1 MKSRRSTAWAI
12 DIEPNHKHDKENP
25 SVRLLTF
32 NILIVFLPIAGL
44 LYLDT
49 YEKQLL
55 HSLEHAL
62 VQQSRILASALSGEN
77 PLQADS
83 ARKILVELEQRH
95 EARLRILDP
104 KGRLLAD
111 SSRLGPRSAQP
122 DSGQTAA
129 IARTPAEDNQDT
141 VPAEQ
146 RILYRI
152 AIYPVQLY
160 RRLFRPPQPPL
171 ESAEFYI
178 NTDILMGPEI
188 REALEGRYGAMTRI
202 STGGQR
208 SVTLYSAIPV
218 HSGDSVVGVVLV
230 SQSTYRILRD
240 LYELRLEI
248 FTIFLVSLA
257 AAVALSLLAST
268 TIAAPVRKLRRQ
280 AREILDHRG
289 RLRGQFRF
297 NRRRDE
303 IGDLSRSLEEMTRK
317 LQGHLDFVES
327 FASDISHEFR
337 NPLASIRSAAE
348 MIPQSKTT
356 GDRNRFLSLI
366 QKEVGRMQHL
376 LGAVR
381 EISLLDAQLEDET
394 RVSVEISQILRQ
406 VVETRRLRGGPSIP
420 VKLIEKYDSLVVSM
434 APERL
439 IQVLEN
445 LLENALSFASTE
457 VRIGLSRAR
466 GYAVICFEDDGLG
479 IPKQH
484 LEKIFDRFFSYRP
497 DETSTESGDTA
508 GRHLGLGL
516 AIVKAIIEGYGGVV
530 EAGTG
535 SLQEGELK
543 GARILVRIPL
553 SGV

>member
-1 MKSRRSTAWAI
+1 MINRILSFFSRIT
-12 DIEPNHKHDKENP
+12 
-25 SVRLLTF
+25 VRLLTF
-32 NILIVFLPIAGL
+32 NLLIVFLPIAGL

-55 HSLEHAL
+55 RSLEHAL
-62 VQQSRILASALSGEN
+62 VQQGRILASALSGEN
-77 PLQADS
+77 PLRADS
-83 ARKILVELEQRH
+83 ARKILLELEQRH
-95 EARLRILDP
+95 EARLRVLDP

-111 SSRLGPRSAQP
+111 SSRLGPRSEQP
-122 DSGQTAA
+122 DEILPTSAGHD
-129 IARTPAEDNQDT
+129 RES

-146 RILYRI
+146 RLLYRI

-160 RRLFRPPQPPL
+160 RRLFGPPEPPL

-178 NTDILMGPEI
+178 NTDILTGPEI
-188 REALEGRYGAMTRI
+188 REALQGRYGAMTRI

-218 HSGDSVVGVVLV
+218 RSGESVVGAVLV

-248 FTIFLVSLA
+248 FTIFLVSLV

-268 TIAAPVRKLRRQ
+268 TIASPVRRLRRQ

-317 LQGHLDFVES
+317 LRGHIEFVES

-348 MIPQSKTT
+348 IIPQTET
-356 GDRNRFLSLI
+356 AEDRNRFLSLI
-366 QKEVGRMQHL
+366 QKEVERMQHL

-381 EISLLDAQLEDET
+381 EISLLDAQLEDEA
-394 RVSVEISQILRQ
+394 RALVEANQILTQ
-406 VVETRRLRGGPSIP
+406 VLEARKLRGDSSMT
-420 VKLIEKYDSLVVSM
+420 VRLIEKSGSFAVTM
-434 APERL
+434 APARL
-439 IQVLEN
+439 TQVVEN

-457 VRIGLSRAR
+457 VRIELSRAR
-466 GYAVICFEDDGLG
+466 GCGVISFEDDGPG

-484 LEKIFDRFFSYRP
+484 LEKIFNRFFSYRP
-497 DETSTESGDTA
+497 DEASAGSGDSP
-508 GRHLGLGL
+508 GLHFGLGL
-516 AIVKAIIEGYGGVV
+516 AIVKAIVEGYGGSV
-530 EAGTG
+530 EARNG
-535 SLQEGELK
+535 SLRAGQLK
-543 GARILVRIPL
+543 GAHIAVYIPMT
-553 SGV
+553 GV

>member
-1 MKSRRSTAWAI
+1 MIKRILIFFSRI
-12 DIEPNHKHDKENP
+12 

-77 PLQADS
+77 PLQANS

-111 SSRLGPRSAQP
+111 SSRLGPRTEPP

>member
-1 MKSRRSTAWAI
+1 MINRILSFFSRIT
-12 DIEPNHKHDKENP
+12 
-25 SVRLLTF
+25 VRLLTF
-32 NILIVFLPIAGL
+32 NLLIVFLPIAGL

-49 YEKQLL
+49 YEQQLL
-55 HSLEHAL
+55 RSLEHAL
-62 VQQSRILASALSGEN
+62 VQQGRILASALSGEG
-77 PLQADS
+77 PLQADG
-83 ARKILVELEQRH
+83 ARKILLELEQRH
-95 EARLRILDP
+95 EARLRVVDP
-104 KGRLLAD
+104 EGRLLAD
-111 SSRLGPRSAQP
+111 SSRLGPRSEQP
-122 DSGQTAA
+122 YSEH
-129 IARTPAEDNQDT
+129 PADGSRPPAGNDRDA

-146 RILYRI
+146 RVLYRI
-152 AIYPVQLY
+152 ASYPVQLY
-160 RRLFRPPQPPL
+160 RRLFRPPEPPL

-178 NTDILMGPEI
+178 NTDILTGPEI
-188 REALEGRYGAMTRI
+188 REALGGRYGAMTRI

-218 HSGDSVVGVVLV
+218 RSGESVVGAVLV

-268 TIAAPVRKLRRQ
+268 TIASPVRKLRRQ

-289 RLRGQFRF
+289 RLRGQFHF

-317 LQGHLDFVES
+317 LRGHIEFVES

-348 MIPQSKTT
+348 MIPQT
-356 GDRNRFLSLI
+356 GSTEDRNRFLSLI
-366 QKEVGRMQHL
+366 QKEVERMQHL

-381 EISLLDAQLEDET
+381 EISLLDAQLEDEA
-394 RVSVEISQILRQ
+394 RAPVQVAPILGQ
-406 VVETRRLRGGPSIP
+406 VVETRRLRGDSSIP
-420 VKLIEKYDSLVVSM
+420 VQLIAKYDSFVVSM

-439 IQVLEN
+439 TQVIEN

-457 VRIGLSRAR
+457 VRIELSRTR
-466 GYAVICFEDDGLG
+466 GYGVISFEDDGPG
-479 IPKQH
+479 IPDQH

-497 DETSTESGDTA
+497 DQSSA
-508 GRHLGLGL
+508 GSAGSPGHHLGLGL
-516 AIVKAIIEGYGGVV
+516 AIVKAIVEGYGGAV
-530 EAGTG
+530 EASNG
-535 SLQEGELK
+535 SLSTGRLK
-543 GARILVRIPL
+543 GAHVEVRMPM
-553 SGV
+553 GGA

>member
-1 MKSRRSTAWAI
+1 MIDRILSFFSRIT
-12 DIEPNHKHDKENP
+12 
-25 SVRLLTF
+25 VRLLAF
-32 NILIVFLPIAGL
+32 NLLIVFLPIAGL

-55 HSLEHAL
+55 RSLEHAL
-62 VQQSRILASALSGEN
+62 VQQGRILASALSGED
-77 PLQADS
+77 PLQAES
-83 ARKILVELEQRH
+83 ARRILLELEQRH
-95 EARLRILDP
+95 EARLRVLDP
-104 KGRLLAD
+104 EGRPLAD
-111 SSRLGPRSAQP
+111 SSQLGPRSDQP
-122 DSGQTAA
+122 DSEQPLEGQTPDVP
-129 IARTPAEDNQDT
+129 RTTAGDNPESLPAQ
-141 VPAEQ
+141 Q
-146 RILYRI
+146 RLLYRI

-160 RRLFRPPQPPL
+160 RRVFRPPQPPL
-171 ESAEFYI
+171 ESAEFYVS
-178 NTDILMGPEI
+178 TDILMGPEI
-188 REALEGRYGAMTRI
+188 QEALAGRYGAATRI

-218 HSGDSVVGVVLV
+218 RSGESVVGAVLV

-248 FTIFLVSLA
+248 FTVFLVSLA
-257 AAVALSLLAST
+257 AAVTLSLLAST
-268 TIAAPVRKLRRQ
+268 TIATPVRKLRRQ

-348 MIPQSKTT
+348 MSARTDSGK
-356 GDRNRFLSLI
+356 DRDRFLSLI
-366 QKEVGRMQHL
+366 QREVERMQHL

-394 RVSVEISQILRQ
+394 RAAVEVGQILRQ
-406 VVETRRLRGGPSIP
+406 IVEARKMQGDSANP
-420 VKLIEKYDSLVVSM
+420 VQLIEHTGPVIVTM

-445 LLENALSFASTE
+445 LLENALSFAETE
-457 VRIGLSRAR
+457 VRIELSRVR
-466 GYAVICFEDDGLG
+466 GYGVISFEDDGPG
-479 IPKQH
+479 IPEQH
-484 LEKIFDRFFSYRP
+484 LETIFNRFFSYRP
-497 DETSTESGDTA
+497 DENSSGGGDCPD
-508 GRHLGLGL
+508 RHLGLGL
-516 AIVKAIIEGYGGVV
+516 AIVKAVAEGYGGSVQ
-530 EAGTG
+530 AGNG
-535 SLQEGELK
+535 SPGDGQLR
-543 GARILVRIPL
+543 GARIVVRIP
-553 SGV
+553 SPGM

>member
-1 MKSRRSTAWAI
+1 MINRILIFFSRI
-12 DIEPNHKHDKENP
+12 

-62 VQQSRILASALSGEN
+62 VQQGRILAAALSGEN
-77 PLQADS
+77 PLQRDS

-104 KGRLLAD
+104 EGRLLAD
-111 SSRLGPRSAQP
+111 SSRLGPPSVQP
-122 DSGQTAA
+122 ESEQPEELLRVPSEEG
-129 IARTPAEDNQDT
+129 RDT

-171 ESAEFYI
+171 ESAEFYV

-218 HSGDSVVGVVLV
+218 RSKDSVVGVVLV

-317 LQGHLDFVES
+317 LRGHLEFVES

-337 NPLASIRSAAE
+337 NPLSSIRSAAE

-356 GDRNRFLSLI
+356 EDRNRFLSLI

-394 RVSVEISQILRQ
+394 RTSVEISQILKK
-406 VVETRRLRGGPSIP
+406 VVEARRLRGEPSIP
-420 VKLIEKYDSLVVSM
+420 VKLVDKYTPLVVSI

-445 LLENALSFASTE
+445 LLENALSFASTA
-457 VRIGLSRAR
+457 VRVVLSRAS
-466 GYAVICFEDDGLG
+466 GYAVVCFEDDGPG

-497 DETSTESGDTA
+497 DEATTGSGDPS
-508 GRHLGLGL
+508 GGHLGLGL
-516 AIVKAIIEGYGGVV
+516 AIVKAIVEGYGGGVK
-530 EAGTG
+530 AGNG
-535 SLQEGELK
+535 SPQKDELK
-543 GARILVRIPL
+543 GARIEVRIPL
-553 SGV
+553 CGV

>member
-1 MKSRRSTAWAI
+1 MINRILSFFSRI
-12 DIEPNHKHDKENP
+12 
-25 SVRLLTF
+25 SVRLLAF
-32 NILIVFLPIAGL
+32 NLLIVFLPIAGL

-55 HSLEHAL
+55 RSLEHAL
-62 VQQSRILASALSGEN
+62 VQQGRILASALSGEN
-77 PLQADS
+77 PLQADN
-83 ARKILVELEQRH
+83 ARRILLELEQRH
-95 EARLRILDP
+95 EARLRVLDQ

-111 SSRLGPRSAQP
+111 SSRLGPRSDHPTEEQSAEIPQIP
-122 DSGQTAA
+122 PASGQ
-129 IARTPAEDNQDT
+129 ES

-146 RILYRI
+146 RVLYRI

-171 ESAEFYI
+171 DSAEFYI

-218 HSGDSVVGVVLV
+218 RSGESVVGAVLV

-268 TIAAPVRKLRRQ
+268 TIAVPVRKLSRQ

-303 IGDLSRSLEEMTRK
+303 VGDLSRSLEEMTRK
-317 LQGHLDFVES
+317 LQRHLEFVES

-337 NPLASIRSAAE
+337 NPLASVRSAAE
-348 MIPQSKTT
+348 MIPKSETAE
-356 GDRNRFLSLI
+356 DRNRFLSLI
-366 QKEVGRMQHL
+366 QKEVERMRHL

-381 EISLLDAQLEDET
+381 EISLLDAQLEDEARIT
-394 RVSVEISQILRQ
+394 VEVGQLLGQ
-406 VVETRRLRGGPSIP
+406 VLEARRLRGNPLIP
-420 VKLIEKYDSLVVSM
+420 VQLIEKSDSLVVSM

-439 IQVLEN
+439 TQVLEN
-445 LLENALSFASTE
+445 LLENALSFASTQ
-457 VRIGLSRAR
+457 VRIELSRSH
-466 GYAVICFEDDGLG
+466 GYAVITFEDDGPG
-479 IPKQH
+479 IPEQH
-484 LEKIFDRFFSYRP
+484 REKIFKRFFSYRP
-497 DETSTESGDTA
+497 AEASPETCGPTGH
-508 GRHLGLGL
+508 HLGLGL
-516 AIVKAIIEGYGGVV
+516 AIVKAIVVGYGGCVG
-530 EAGTG
+530 AGNG
-535 SLQEGELK
+535 SPGDGQLK
-543 GARILVRIPL
+543 GARIVVQIP
-553 SGV
+553 SRGT

>member
-1 MKSRRSTAWAI
+1 MINKILVFFSRIT
-12 DIEPNHKHDKENP
+12 
-25 SVRLLTF
+25 VRLLTF
-32 NILIVFLPIAGL
+32 NLLIVFLPLAGL

-55 HSLEHAL
+55 RSLEHAL
-62 VQQSRILASALSGEN
+62 VQQGRILASALSGEN
-77 PLQADS
+77 PMRADS
-83 ARKILVELEQRH
+83 ARRILLELQQRH
-95 EARLRILDP
+95 EARLRVVDP
-104 KGRLLAD
+104 MGRLLAD
-111 SSRLGPRSAQP
+111 SSRLGPRSDQGQSEQP
-122 DSGQTAA
+122 EDVRRAPSG
-129 IARTPAEDNQDT
+129 DT
-141 VPAEQ
+141 LEAVSAEQ
-146 RILYRI
+146 RVLYRI

-178 NTDILMGPEI
+178 STDILMGPEI
-188 REALEGRYGAMTRI
+188 REALAGGYGAMTRI

-218 HSGDSVVGVVLV
+218 RSGESVVGAVLV

-248 FTIFLVSLA
+248 FTIFLISLA

-268 TIAAPVRKLRRQ
+268 TIASPVRKLRTQ

-297 NRRRDE
+297 NHRRDE

-317 LQGHLDFVES
+317 LQGHLEFVES

-348 MIPQSKTT
+348 MSARTDAGQ
-356 GDRNRFLSLI
+356 DRNRFLSLI
-366 QKEVGRMQHL
+366 QKEVQRMQHL
-376 LGAVR
+376 LDAVR
-381 EISLLDAQLEDET
+381 EISLLDARLEDET
-394 RVSVEISQILRQ
+394 RTSVEVGQILRQ
-406 VVETRRLRGGPSIP
+406 VLEARRLRENPSHS
-420 VKLIEKYDSLVVSM
+420 VQLIEKTDSLIVSL

-445 LLENALSFASTE
+445 LLENALSFASKQ
-457 VRIGLSRAR
+457 VRIVLSRTH
-466 GYAVICFEDDGLG
+466 GCGVIGFEDDGPG
-479 IPKQH
+479 IPHQH

-497 DETSTESGDTA
+497 EEASPGSSNCPGH
-508 GRHLGLGL
+508 HLGLGL
-516 AIVKAIIEGYGGVV
+516 AIVKAVVEGYGGSV
-530 EAGTG
+530 EAYNG
-535 SLQEGELK
+535 SPRDGQLK
-543 GARILVRIPL
+543 GARFVVHIPL
-553 SGV
+553 SGA

>member
-1 MKSRRSTAWAI
+1 MIKRILIFFSRI
-12 DIEPNHKHDKENP
+12 

-111 SSRLGPRSAQP
+111 SSRLGPRTEPP

-327 FASDISHEFR
+327 FASDISH
-337 NPLASIRSAAE
+337 
-348 MIPQSKTT
+348 
-356 GDRNRFLSLI
+356 
-366 QKEVGRMQHL
+366 
-376 LGAVR
+376 
-381 EISLLDAQLEDET
+381 
-394 RVSVEISQILRQ
+394 
-406 VVETRRLRGGPSIP
+406 
-420 VKLIEKYDSLVVSM
+420 
-434 APERL
+434 
-439 IQVLEN
+439 
-445 LLENALSFASTE
+445 
-457 VRIGLSRAR
+457 
-466 GYAVICFEDDGLG
+466 
-479 IPKQH
+479 
-484 LEKIFDRFFSYRP
+484 
-497 DETSTESGDTA
+497 
-508 GRHLGLGL
+508 
-516 AIVKAIIEGYGGVV
+516 
-530 EAGTG
+530 
-535 SLQEGELK
+535 
-543 GARILVRIPL
+543 
-553 SGV
+553 

>member
-1 MKSRRSTAWAI
+1 MINRILVFFSRIT
-12 DIEPNHKHDKENP
+12 
-25 SVRLLTF
+25 VRLLAF
-32 NILIVFLPIAGL
+32 NLLIVFLPIAGF

-55 HSLEHAL
+55 RSLEHAL
-62 VQQSRILASALSGEN
+62 IQQGRILASALSGEN
-77 PLQADS
+77 PLQADR
-83 ARKILVELEQRH
+83 ARRILLELEQRH
-95 EARLRILDP
+95 EARLRVVDN

-111 SSRLGPRSAQP
+111 SSRLGPQSQQP
-122 DSGQTAA
+122 DLEQPAELSP
-129 IARTPAEDNQDT
+129 TPAGNDQT
-141 VPAEQ
+141 SVPAEQ
-146 RILYRI
+146 RVLYRI

-160 RRLFRPPQPPL
+160 RRLFRPPEPPL

-188 REALEGRYGAMTRI
+188 RKALEGRYGAMTRI

-218 HSGDSVVGVVLV
+218 RSAGAIIGAVLV

-248 FTIFLVSLA
+248 FTIFLVSLS

-268 TIAAPVRKLRRQ
+268 TIATPVQKLRKQ

-289 RLRGQFRF
+289 RLCGQFRF

-317 LQGHLDFVES
+317 LRGHIEFVET

-348 MIPQSKTT
+348 MIPQIESVE
-356 GDRNRFLSLI
+356 DRNHFLSLI
-366 QKEVGRMQHL
+366 QKSVERMQHL

-381 EISLLDAQLEDET
+381 EISLLDAQLEDEART
-394 RVSVEISQILRQ
+394 SVKVSPILKQ
-406 VVETRRLRGGPSIP
+406 VLEARKLRGNSSRN
-420 VKLIEKYDSLVVSM
+420 VQLIEKSDSFVVSM
-434 APERL
+434 APTRL
-439 IQVLEN
+439 TQVLEN
-445 LLENALSFASTE
+445 LLDNALSFASTA
-457 VRIGLSRAR
+457 VRIELSRAH
-466 GYAVICFEDDGLG
+466 GCGVITFQDDGPG
-479 IPKQH
+479 IPNQH
-484 LEKIFDRFFSYRP
+484 LEKIFDRFFSYRA
-497 DETSTESGDTA
+497 DEDSAESADFS

-516 AIVKAIIEGYGGVV
+516 AIVKAIVEGYGGSV
-530 EAGTG
+530 EARNG
-535 SLQEGELK
+535 SLRVGQLK
-543 GARILVRIPL
+543 GAYIVVRIPIT
-553 SGV
+553 GV